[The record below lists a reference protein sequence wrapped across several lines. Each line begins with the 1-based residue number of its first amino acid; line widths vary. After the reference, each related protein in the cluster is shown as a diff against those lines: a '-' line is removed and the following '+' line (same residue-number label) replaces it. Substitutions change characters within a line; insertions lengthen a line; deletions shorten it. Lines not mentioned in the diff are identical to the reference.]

1 MHLQSVFF
9 AFAVVGGTF
18 FVLRSVSLFAGFGVD
33 EAAAGGADGAD
44 FDGGAADVGDA
55 AGPGDADGSPAG
67 DFRLFTL
74 NGLVSFAFLFGLTG
88 WLLLRDGV
96 AGPVAASVAAVAV
109 GTFAMWATGWIF
121 SGARKLQTDGTVR
134 IADAVGADGEV
145 YLAIRPGKA
154 GQVRV
159 VARGQSKIFDAR
171 ASDPAEDLPTGTP
184 VRVLSA
190 DTALVVARK

>member
-1 MHLQSVFF
+1 MQLQSVFF

-18 FVLRSVSLFAGFGVD
+18 FVLRSISLFAGFGVD
-33 EAAAGGADGAD
+33 EAAVGGADAAGVDPGAGAVD
-44 FDGGAADVGDA
+44 AGGGDA
-55 AGPGDADGSPAG
+55 EGSPAG

-74 NGLVSFAFLFGLTG
+74 NGLVSFSFLFGLTG

-96 AGPVAASVAAVAV
+96 AGPAVASVAAVAV
-109 GTFAMWATGWIF
+109 GSFAMWATARIV

-145 YLAIRPGKA
+145 YLAIRPGKS

-171 ASDPAEDLPTGTP
+171 AADPGDDLPTGTP

>member
-18 FVLRSVSLFAGFGVD
+18 FVLRSVSLFAGFGMD
-33 EAAAGGADGAD
+33 DAASGGAEGAD
-44 FDGGAADVGDA
+44 FDAGDSAAVGDS
-55 AGPGDADGSPAG
+55 DGSPSG

-109 GTFAMWATGWIF
+109 GTFAMWATGRIF